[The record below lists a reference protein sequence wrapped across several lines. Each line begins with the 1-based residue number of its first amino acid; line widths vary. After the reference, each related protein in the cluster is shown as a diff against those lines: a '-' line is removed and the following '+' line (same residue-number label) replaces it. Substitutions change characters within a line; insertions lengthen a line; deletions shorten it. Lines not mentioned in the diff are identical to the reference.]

1 MYNYNFEY
9 DIPDFSSGTYNSV
22 SSGVAGVVLAVLVVF
37 AIFAFAFAIVSY
49 VFESLAWY
57 KIAKKRNINNPWLA
71 WIPYAGGFLIGKI
84 GDYYYDREIGK
95 NYHFSI
101 WIICLL
107 AGGTIA
113 PFTIFLIFL
122 APLALI
128 AASVLEYICLYK
140 FFKNVTPDN
149 AVLLIVLCIIFPI
162 AMPFIL
168 FAHRNKPDVIPANA
182 PTQTGQPYYN
192 QAPDPYQQ
200 YAQQYPAPQ
209 APVQQTFEQ
218 QPSAPVQPQPA
229 QPQQPPENLNQ

>member
-1 MYNYNFEY
+1 MYNFNFSY
-9 DIPDFSSGTYNSV
+9 PNG
-22 SSGVAGVVLAVLVVF
+22 APAAVLGAMMGLFFVLGIISY
-37 AIFAFAFAIVSY
+37 IFQ
-49 VFESLAWY
+49 SLAWY
-57 KIAKKRNINNPWLA
+57 TAAKKRNIEYPWLA
-71 WIPYAGGFLIGKI
+71 WIPYAGEYLIGKI

-113 PFTIFLIFL
+113 PFTILLIFL

-200 YAQQYPAPQ
+200 YPQQYPAPQ